1 MNNTGAN
8 QGHVATPHARSFSV
22 EAHVASEDELALISL
37 SGRLLFENGQS
48 TEKIISAVDQLA
60 AALGFR
66 ATVFPRWGDLT
77 IGISDGSVAQYEIIA
92 ASPVGVDMH
101 KVAATSS
108 VIDDVCNGRLD
119 TKAARLALDKVSQ
132 FPVSITRF
140 ALPCGSRGGSTWRDF
155 RRGPP
160 GRPVIDCD

>member
-1 MNNTGAN
+1 MTNTGAN

-48 TEKIISAVDQLA
+48 TEKIISALDQLA

-66 ATVFPRWGDLT
+66 ATVFPHWGDLT
-77 IGISDGSVAQYEIIA
+77 IGISDGSGSWHEIIA

-101 KVAATSS
+101 RVAAAMD
-108 VIDDVCNGRLD
+108 VIDDVA
-119 TKAARLALDKVSQ
+119 TAA
-132 FPVSITRF
+132 
-140 ALPCGSRGGSTWRDF
+140 STQT
-155 RRGPP
+155 RRGWRLIRSRNFPP
-160 GRPVIDCD
+160 SR